1 MSQKEMLKKR
11 IDELCKELNID
22 APYSSK
28 STEAQLNE
36 MIDQLESQLPDDGDD
51 NDRKNSS
58 KSLPDDA
65 QLNQSGEGNGATLST
80 EAAVTQEIQN
90 EAVNSGSSSVIEN
103 ALASTDGRV
112 LVQAQTTFICIS
124 NGVRKTIPAGTA
136 TYLDLTSAQDA
147 VDDGVAFIVAN
158 VE

>member
-11 IDELCKELNID
+11 IDELCKELNTD

-51 NDRKNSS
+51 NDRENSS
-58 KSLPDDA
+58 KSLPNDA
-65 QLNQSGEGNGATLST
+65 QLNQSGEGNGVSLST
-80 EAAVTQEIQN
+80 EATVTQEIQN
-90 EAVNSGSSSVIEN
+90 DNGKDDSSIMEK
-103 ALASTDGRV
+103 ALASGDGFV
-112 LVQAQTTFICIS
+112 LVQAQKTFICIS
-124 NGVRKTIPAGTA
+124 DGIRRTITAGTA
-136 TYLDLTSAQDA
+136 TYLDLQAAKDA
-147 VDDGVAFIVAN
+147 VNEGVAFIVAN